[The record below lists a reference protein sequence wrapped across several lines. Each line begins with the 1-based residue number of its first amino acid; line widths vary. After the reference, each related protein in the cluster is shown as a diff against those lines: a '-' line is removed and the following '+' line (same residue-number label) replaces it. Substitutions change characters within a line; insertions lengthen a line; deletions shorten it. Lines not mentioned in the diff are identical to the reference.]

1 MSYPLTNADIHQFYT
16 QGYIVLKRIL
26 PTSLIADLRRQ
37 AEIARD
43 IARRHDPNAQRLGS
57 LLDHPEIDIQPFNDY
72 ANLPEL
78 LEALRIL
85 VGPDATIGGPERMS
99 VLLEPAER
107 PWATAWHRDFGAC
120 QKRVD
125 MEVFRQLRINPRYFH
140 QVNCA
145 LYEDS
150 CTSYVPGSYLR
161 DDFREEAAIEH
172 NSPWQIGMDQDNLS
186 GEELERFCL
195 DYVESMPQA
204 IRLHLD
210 AGDFC
215 LYRPHG
221 FHIGCYVPYKRR
233 ATLHDSVWTPE
244 WKATFERWVAGGSL
258 TPTPIEAFIVR

>member
-1 MSYPLTNADIHQFYT
+1 MPYALTDTDIHQYHT
-16 QGYIVLKRIL
+16 QGYVVLKRIL
-26 PTSLIADLRRQ
+26 PPSLIADLRRQ

-43 IARRHDPNAQRLGS
+43 IARRRDPNAQRLQPI
-57 LLDHPEIDIQPFNDY
+57 LQYPEVDARPFEDY
-72 ANLPEL
+72 ANLPAL
-78 LEALRIL
+78 VEAVRTL
-85 VGPDATIGGPERMS
+85 VGGDAWIGGPQRMGI
-99 VLLEPAER
+99 LLEPAER

-125 MEVFRQLRINPRYFH
+125 MNIFRQLRVNPRYFH

-150 CTSYVPGSYLR
+150 CTWYVPGSHLR
-161 DDFREEAAIEH
+161 DDFPAEAKIER
-172 NSPWQIGMDQDNLS
+172 NSPWQIGMDQENLS
-186 GEELERFCL
+186 AEELEFFCL
-195 DYVESMPQA
+195 NYVESMPQA

-233 ATLHDSVWTPE
+233 ATLHDSVWTPP
-244 WKATFERWVAGGSL
+244 WKAAFERWGAGEYL
-258 TPTPIEAFIVR
+258 TPTPEEPVAVA